1 MGKLLDKYTQPKKT
15 VEFKFPLSGDTLN
28 FHRPTVGEMRSVA
41 EFTQSLEGV
50 TDADVKISAKVLK
63 TLCNELSEESETMI
77 SKDIEKLEAPDRGAI
92 IPFYMELLG
101 MDRDQLLRA
110 GMENLA
116 QTTKK

>member
-1 MGKLLDKYTQPKKT
+1 
-15 VEFKFPLSGDTLN
+15 
-28 FHRPTVGEMRSVA
+28 
-41 EFTQSLEGV
+41 
-50 TDADVKISAKVLK
+50 
-63 TLCNELSEESETMI
+63 MI